1 MTITEGIE
9 QRRSIRKYTEQEVER
24 EKIEEV
30 LRAALLA
37 PSGKNRQPWKYLVY
51 QSEEKEKL
59 LDEMEKGLNREKH
72 GEALL
77 PESRHGLPSAFHTLL
92 NTNAKSPFE
101 EIKTDERLSEI
112 CDSLSIGASIQNM
125 LLRATELGLGSLWIG
140 NTCFAYTEIVEYLK
154 TEDQLAGAVSLGYA
168 AESPAARPR
177 KDWKDVVEFR

>member
-1 MTITEGIE
+1 MTITECIE

-72 GEALL
+72 EEALL
-77 PESRHGLPSAFHTLL
+77 PESRRGLPSAFHTLRDHDR
-92 NTNAKSPFE
+92 S
-101 EIKTDERLSEI
+101 R
-112 CDSLSIGASIQNM
+112 G
-125 LLRATELGLGSLWIG
+125 GSG
-140 NTCFAYTEIVEYLK
+140 GGVPDQQ
-154 TEDQLAGAVSLGYA
+154 DQLPGH
-168 AESPAARPR
+168 R
-177 KDWKDVVEFR
+177 

>member
-59 LDEMEKGLNREKH
+59 LDEMEKGLNRENTEK
-72 GEALL
+72 
-77 PESRHGLPSAFHTLL
+77 PYCRSRV
-92 NTNAKSPFE
+92 
-101 EIKTDERLSEI
+101 TDFRVRFIHCVSCGRRRFLSL
-112 CDSLSIGASIQNM
+112 C
-125 LLRATELGLGSLWIG
+125 
-140 NTCFAYTEIVEYLK
+140 
-154 TEDQLAGAVSLGYA
+154 
-168 AESPAARPR
+168 
-177 KDWKDVVEFR
+177 

>member
-1 MTITEGIE
+1 MTITECIE

-72 GEALL
+72 EEALL
-77 PESRHGLPSAFHTLL
+77 PESRRRT
-92 NTNAKSPFE
+92 
-101 EIKTDERLSEI
+101 SECVSYI
-112 CDSLSIGASIQNM
+112 
-125 LLRATELGLGSLWIG
+125 
-140 NTCFAYTEIVEYLK
+140 AYHA
-154 TEDQLAGAVSLGYA
+154 AGAGSYRCVKYQCQIA
-168 AESPAARPR
+168 
-177 KDWKDVVEFR
+177 V